1 MNRKIAY
8 LYVFDG
14 LADWEIGY
22 LAAELASRRYLNG
35 PAEAPELR
43 TFGRDRGEI
52 VTMGGLRV
60 TSDLGVGDIR
70 GEDAALLILP
80 GGDSWTEY
88 RAHDGIAELAAAFLE
103 AGIPVAAICGATF
116 SLARAGLLDTRS
128 HTSNDLGYLKSVA
141 PGYRG
146 EKLYRQEG
154 AVADGPLITASGLAS
169 LEFARETLRAL
180 DVMKKETLDAWYELN
195 RTRSGAQYYALE
207 ASLAAPAAFAP

>member
-8 LYVFDG
+8 LYAFEG

-43 TFGRDRGEI
+43 TFGKNRGEI

-60 TSDLGVGDIR
+60 TSDLSLGEIR
-70 GEDAALLILP
+70 AEDAALLVLP
-80 GGDSWTEY
+80 GGDSWTNY
-88 RAHDGIAELAAAFLE
+88 RDHDGIAKLAAAFLE

-116 SLARAGLLDTRS
+116 SLARAGLLDARC
-128 HTSNDLGYLKSVA
+128 HTSNDLGYLKAVA

-146 EKLYRQEG
+146 EKLYREEG

-180 DVMKKETLDAWYELN
+180 EVMKKETLDAWYELN
-195 RTRSGAQYYALE
+195 RTRSSAQYYALE
-207 ASLAAPAAFAP
+207 ASLQKESA

>member
-1 MNRKIAY
+1 MDRKIAY

-60 TSDLGVGDIR
+60 TSDLSLGEVR
-70 GEDAALLILP
+70 AEDAALLILP
-80 GGDSWTEY
+80 GGDSWTRE
-88 RAHDGIAELAAAFLE
+88 AHEGITELAAAFLE
-103 AGIPVAAICGATF
+103 EGIPVAAICGATF
-116 SLARAGLLDTRS
+116 ALARAGLLDARR
-128 HTSNDLGYLKSVA
+128 HTSNDPGYLKAVA

-154 AVADGPLITASGLAS
+154 AVADGKLITASGLAS

-180 DVMKKETLDAWYELN
+180 EVMKKETLDAWYELN
-195 RTRSGAQYYALE
+195 RTRSGAQYFALE
-207 ASLAAPAAFAP
+207 ASLK

>member
-1 MNRKIAY
+1 MDRKIAY

-43 TFGRDRGEI
+43 TFGKNRGEI

-60 TSDLGVGDIR
+60 TSDLSL
-70 GEDAALLILP
+70 GEVRAEEAALLVLP
-80 GGDSWTEY
+80 GGDSWNDPRGDE
-88 RAHDGIAELAAAFLE
+88 GIAELAAAFLE

-116 SLARAGLLDTRS
+116 SLARAGLLDARR
-128 HTSNDLGYLKSVA
+128 HTSNDPGYLKAVA
-141 PGYRG
+141 PDYRG
-146 EKLYRQEG
+146 QKLYRDEG
-154 AVADGPLITASGLAS
+154 AVTDGKLITASGLAS
-169 LEFARETLRAL
+169 LEFARETLCTL

-195 RTRSGAQYYALE
+195 RTRSGAQFYALE
-207 ASLAAPAAFAP
+207 ASLK